1 MSKIAGP
8 RSIEKRPA
16 DHRWFTAPGFV
27 LFALLMVGYLA
38 VTARYGRFANFD
50 EVWYKCAGL
59 DWAKHGT
66 FAAHE
71 LSGFGHFKP
80 GFDKVFG
87 VYPPLYPFAFGL
99 YTRIVGFGWRQ
110 VCLFDAGIHVLLCV
124 CVALLVR
131 HYSRGELSLAC
142 WAAG

>member
-1 MSKIAGP
+1 
-8 RSIEKRPA
+8 
-16 DHRWFTAPGFV
+16 
-27 LFALLMVGYLA
+27 MVGYLA

-124 CVALLVR
+124 CVALLAPDTCRTDQKAFAVR
-131 HYSRGELSLAC
+131 IRSVPDPIPWPGMDTHVCRRPMQRMRLENFHMR
-142 WAAG
+142 